1 MPLGS
6 ISKNIKVV
14 RFICSHF
21 YSQFLNHL
29 LDIYNGGLRSNHF
42 ETEDNDEEKDK
53 VGEEEEALDFP
64 CQLLAGLLSF
74 RCTGCCSSCGNELG
88 LEGIELRF
96 LSQM

>member
-21 YSQFLNHL
+21 YSHFLNHL

-42 ETEDNDEEKDK
+42 ETKDNEEEKDK
-53 VGEEEEALDFP
+53 VGEK
-64 CQLLAGLLSF
+64 
-74 RCTGCCSSCGNELG
+74 
-88 LEGIELRF
+88 EGA
-96 LSQM
+96 